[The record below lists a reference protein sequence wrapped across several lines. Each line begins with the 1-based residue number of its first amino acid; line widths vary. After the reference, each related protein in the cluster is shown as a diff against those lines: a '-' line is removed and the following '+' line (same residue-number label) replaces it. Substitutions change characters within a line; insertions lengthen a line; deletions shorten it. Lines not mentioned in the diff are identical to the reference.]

1 MARRDAVND
10 STSDL
15 RLRTSA
21 ERETVGVAAHY
32 VKTRGVDATPEET
45 FLEELPGARASI
57 RHRLVRGL
65 LRGRPEG
72 FSTHTIESSAD
83 SRGPDLSGFPE
94 RLDGTDVLERARPL
108 PGSCSYVAYLPFPAS
123 ETVLV
128 APIEAIH
135 GYDRFRLRDPTTLV
149 APEETSENPH
159 PVALVSL
166 LECEGAFSDREQAD
180 RIAGELAESVANL
193 ALARLA
199 DPGKLTDCDS
209 ILEIQR
215 TASFS
220 GADPASAIEQLAIEG
235 HPFHP
240 GAKIRRGMTP
250 ADSLL
255 YAPEFTDTVDVR
267 FVAVDR
273 SHALEVDTGE
283 SLTRRLFDRFDGL
296 EGALERSLPDG
307 RYCEEYAVIP
317 IHPWQSTHVI
327 PDRYAREIRIGRVVP
342 VQGFSWP
349 ATPLLNLRTVVPQP
363 AGDDSR
369 ALPHLKLAVDV
380 QLTNVVRTV
389 SPQAV
394 SNGPRVTEL
403 LARIEERE
411 SFDRLAVLAEPA
423 ATCYHAP
430 DGPHPDGKEFDDA
443 RNLSGLT
450 RENPYNHSLV
460 PGDGLPVAVSS
471 LLAESPATDRPIVF
485 DLLEE
490 FTETSGTGVRAF
502 FERYVDVVVPEQ
514 LFLMGKYGVALE
526 THPQNTCVVFEDGEP
541 VATLARDLG
550 GIRVCGD
557 RLAHHGFALEA
568 YPDSDLEASRPG
580 ELYEKLYYA
589 LFQNHLTELI
599 VTLTRHSS
607 LEESA
612 CWAYVRE
619 RCVETFEMLRA
630 DPTIP
635 EEWTE
640 RDERTL
646 FEAPAVHKA
655 LTAMRLQGKRH
666 EYVTSR
672 VSNPLARSSE

>member
-1 MARRDAVND
+1 MAGRDAVDD
-10 STSDL
+10 STSDP
-15 RLRTSA
+15 RLRTNA
-21 ERETVGVAAHY
+21 ERETVGVAACY
-32 VKTRGVDATPEET
+32 VKNRSGDARPEDAFFEV
-45 FLEELPGARASI
+45 LPSARANI

-65 LRGRPEG
+65 LRGQPEG
-72 FSTHTIESSAD
+72 LPTHTIELSTD

-94 RLDGTDVLERARPL
+94 RLDGTDILERARPF
-108 PGSCSYVAYLPFPAS
+108 PDSCSCVAYLPFPAS

-128 APIEAIH
+128 VPIEAIH

-149 APEETSENPH
+149 APEETSQNPH
-159 PVALVSL
+159 PVDLVSL

-199 DPGKLTDCDS
+199 DPGERLEDRDS
-209 ILEIQR
+209 VLEIHR
-215 TASFS
+215 DFS
-220 GADPASAIEQLAIEG
+220 GADPSSALERLAIEG

-250 ADSLL
+250 VESLL
-255 YAPEFTDTVDVR
+255 YATEFTDTVDVR

-283 SLTRRLFDRFDGL
+283 SLTHRLLDRFDGL
-296 EGALERSLPDG
+296 EDALEQSLPDG

-317 IHPWQSTHVI
+317 IHPWQYTHVI
-327 PDRYAREIRIGRVVP
+327 PDRYAHEIRIGRVVP

-363 AGDDSR
+363 PDDDSR

-430 DGPHPDGKEFDDA
+430 GGPHPDGKEFDDA
-443 RNLSGLT
+443 RNLSGLA
-450 RENPYNHSLV
+450 RENPYSHSLV
-460 PGDGLPVAVSS
+460 PEDGLPVAVSS
-471 LLAESPATDRPIVF
+471 LLAESPATDRPTVF
-485 DLLEE
+485 DLLER
-490 FTETSGTGVRAF
+490 FTERGTGRGVRAF

-514 LFLMGKYGVALE
+514 LVLMGKYGIALE
-526 THPQNTCVVFEDGEP
+526 THPQNTCVVFDGGEP
-541 VATLARDLG
+541 VAMLARDLG
-550 GIRVCGD
+550 GIRVYND
-557 RLAHHGFALEA
+557 RLAHHDLAFEA

-599 VTLTRHSS
+599 ATLTRGSD

-612 CWAYVRE
+612 CWTHVRE
-619 RCVETFEMLRA
+619 QCVETFDRLRT
-630 DPTIP
+630 DSTVPG
-635 EEWTE
+635 EWTD
-640 RDERTL
+640 RDEAAL
-646 FEAPAVHKA
+646 FEEPTVHKA
-655 LTAMRLQGKRH
+655 LTAMRLQGNRH

-672 VSNPLARSSE
+672 VSNPLARSPD